1 MKHLT
6 NSIFAGLILFS
17 GHLFSQNDS
26 ALAEIAKFR
35 QTLNGYAAAKP
46 AVTLQKA
53 TYDSLLNLLTM
64 QQQQIVQAHKDI
76 DALRKRM
83 VNTSTAGAIESTAEK
98 NTVYF
103 SSGSFRLTQ
112 EGETLIKQFVGS
124 NGKDKSYSV
133 DGFTDPLGTK
143 EENGQLSEGRAV
155 EVKQYMVVQLKMKS
169 NQITANF
176 HGSERPICT
185 NNDNSCNK
193 LNRRVE
199 IRVKK

>member
-124 NGKDKSYSV
+124 NGKDK
-133 DGFTDPLGTK
+133 
-143 EENGQLSEGRAV
+143 LSEGRAV